1 MFCVGICDDSQEAR
15 LHLRARLER
24 VLEPHRDMDR
34 VLEFSSGE
42 GLLRWV
48 ENHPGELNLIFLDM
62 EMGQLDGMET
72 ARRLRQIEESL
83 PLVFVTG
90 YTEHVFEG
98 YTVGAL
104 GYLLKPVREDQL
116 KEVLSRAAAALLR
129 EEEEVYLCRCGD
141 VTYRI
146 PRKKILYFTSDRRQ
160 VTCVTTEK
168 HYTFYG
174 KLDQV
179 EEELKDSFV
188 RIHQR
193 YLVRTQAVQQIS
205 GSQVLVGG
213 QTAHQPVLSTGCDDC
228 PHPGL
233 AGGVTMDGLTLPQQA
248 LICLTYG
255 VTLVCSG
262 LALYGTARRFLT
274 VRSLGWGKAIL
285 FLTFGISTGMVIW
298 VGDPNLL
305 YVFPLFVFFSMLST
319 QGDWMGRLAV
329 TIIFFC
335 IIMSVCAI
343 LDTYIALFDL
353 FTIDTSDFLC
363 RLMRPL
369 FFALLYLLIRRR
381 MPVGVISLSRRLWKL
396 ILGLSFMPLCALMAV
411 VLLTYRKWDSMVA
424 NSMAMNQGMVVL
436 PFTGVTALI
445 LLFVILTLANHEKL
459 EQEVHLAGLREV
471 YYQGIQR
478 EQVQVRTLRHD
489 LRNHMTVLRGLLES
503 GETEKA
509 IGYLEQITDSSSL
522 GGGKPFSDNETANV
536 VLTAK
541 AKEMRQR
548 GIQGEFQIS
557 LPRNL
562 LIAEMDLCALLGNA
576 LDNAM
581 EAAEKSTDKTVRVR
595 CRAEKGLFM
604 LQVDNALAGDEKPD
618 LSTTKKDKTAHGFG
632 LLGMR
637 EIAKR
642 YGGSFEVVAANGR
655 FELVVCLPL

>member
-1 MFCVGICDDSQEAR
+1 MDEMTLSQQ
-15 LHLRARLER
+15 
-24 VLEPHRDMDR
+24 V
-34 VLEFSSGE
+34 
-42 GLLRWV
+42 
-48 ENHPGELNLIFLDM
+48 LIFL
-62 EMGQLDGMET
+62 
-72 ARRLRQIEESL
+72 
-83 PLVFVTG
+83 
-90 YTEHVFEG
+90 
-98 YTVGAL
+98 
-104 GYLLKPVREDQL
+104 
-116 KEVLSRAAAALLR
+116 
-129 EEEEVYLCRCGD
+129 
-141 VTYRI
+141 TYCI
-146 PRKKILYFTSDRRQ
+146 
-160 VTCVTTEK
+160 
-168 HYTFYG
+168 
-174 KLDQV
+174 
-179 EEELKDSFV
+179 
-188 RIHQR
+188 
-193 YLVRTQAVQQIS
+193 
-205 GSQVLVGG
+205 
-213 QTAHQPVLSTGCDDC
+213 
-228 PHPGL
+228 
-233 AGGVTMDGLTLPQQA
+233 M
-248 LICLTYG
+248 
-255 VTLVCSG
+255 LVCSG
-262 LALYGTARRFLT
+262 LALYGTAQRFLT
-274 VRSLGWGKAIL
+274 VRSFRWGKAIL
-285 FLTFGISTGMVIW
+285 FLTFGLSTGMVIW
-298 VGDPNLL
+298 IGDPNLL
-305 YVFPLFVFFSMLST
+305 YVFPFFVFFSMLST
-319 QGDWMGRLAV
+319 QGDWVGRLAV

-353 FTIDTSDFLC
+353 FTIGASDFLC

-369 FFALLYLLIRRR
+369 FFILLYLLIRRR
-381 MPVGVISLSRRLWKL
+381 IPMGVVSLSRRLWKL
-396 ILGLSFMPLCALMAV
+396 ILGLSLMPLCALMAV

-557 LPRNL
+557 LPQNL
-562 LIAEMDLCALLGNA
+562 LIAETDLCALLGNALGNA

>member
-1 MFCVGICDDSQEAR
+1 
-15 LHLRARLER
+15 
-24 VLEPHRDMDR
+24 
-34 VLEFSSGE
+34 
-42 GLLRWV
+42 
-48 ENHPGELNLIFLDM
+48 
-62 EMGQLDGMET
+62 
-72 ARRLRQIEESL
+72 
-83 PLVFVTG
+83 
-90 YTEHVFEG
+90 
-98 YTVGAL
+98 
-104 GYLLKPVREDQL
+104 
-116 KEVLSRAAAALLR
+116 
-129 EEEEVYLCRCGD
+129 
-141 VTYRI
+141 
-146 PRKKILYFTSDRRQ
+146 
-160 VTCVTTEK
+160 
-168 HYTFYG
+168 
-174 KLDQV
+174 
-179 EEELKDSFV
+179 
-188 RIHQR
+188 
-193 YLVRTQAVQQIS
+193 
-205 GSQVLVGG
+205 
-213 QTAHQPVLSTGCDDC
+213 
-228 PHPGL
+228 
-233 AGGVTMDGLTLPQQA
+233 MDGLTLPQQA

-471 YYQGIQR
+471 YYQGIHR

>member
-1 MFCVGICDDSQEAR
+1 
-15 LHLRARLER
+15 
-24 VLEPHRDMDR
+24 
-34 VLEFSSGE
+34 
-42 GLLRWV
+42 
-48 ENHPGELNLIFLDM
+48 
-62 EMGQLDGMET
+62 
-72 ARRLRQIEESL
+72 
-83 PLVFVTG
+83 
-90 YTEHVFEG
+90 
-98 YTVGAL
+98 
-104 GYLLKPVREDQL
+104 
-116 KEVLSRAAAALLR
+116 
-129 EEEEVYLCRCGD
+129 
-141 VTYRI
+141 
-146 PRKKILYFTSDRRQ
+146 
-160 VTCVTTEK
+160 
-168 HYTFYG
+168 
-174 KLDQV
+174 
-179 EEELKDSFV
+179 
-188 RIHQR
+188 
-193 YLVRTQAVQQIS
+193 
-205 GSQVLVGG
+205 
-213 QTAHQPVLSTGCDDC
+213 
-228 PHPGL
+228 
-233 AGGVTMDGLTLPQQA
+233 MDGLTLPQQA

-343 LDTYIALFDL
+343 LDTYIALFD
-353 FTIDTSDFLC
+353 
-363 RLMRPL
+363 
-369 FFALLYLLIRRR
+369 RRR

>member
-1 MFCVGICDDSQEAR
+1 
-15 LHLRARLER
+15 
-24 VLEPHRDMDR
+24 
-34 VLEFSSGE
+34 
-42 GLLRWV
+42 
-48 ENHPGELNLIFLDM
+48 
-62 EMGQLDGMET
+62 
-72 ARRLRQIEESL
+72 
-83 PLVFVTG
+83 
-90 YTEHVFEG
+90 
-98 YTVGAL
+98 
-104 GYLLKPVREDQL
+104 
-116 KEVLSRAAAALLR
+116 
-129 EEEEVYLCRCGD
+129 
-141 VTYRI
+141 
-146 PRKKILYFTSDRRQ
+146 
-160 VTCVTTEK
+160 
-168 HYTFYG
+168 
-174 KLDQV
+174 
-179 EEELKDSFV
+179 
-188 RIHQR
+188 
-193 YLVRTQAVQQIS
+193 
-205 GSQVLVGG
+205 
-213 QTAHQPVLSTGCDDC
+213 
-228 PHPGL
+228 
-233 AGGVTMDGLTLPQQA
+233 MDGLTLPQQA

-548 GIQGEFQIS
+548 GIQG
-557 LPRNL
+557 
-562 LIAEMDLCALLGNA
+562 
-576 LDNAM
+576 
-581 EAAEKSTDKTVRVR
+581 
-595 CRAEKGLFM
+595 
-604 LQVDNALAGDEKPD
+604 
-618 LSTTKKDKTAHGFG
+618 
-632 LLGMR
+632 
-637 EIAKR
+637 
-642 YGGSFEVVAANGR
+642 
-655 FELVVCLPL
+655 

>member
-1 MFCVGICDDSQEAR
+1 
-15 LHLRARLER
+15 
-24 VLEPHRDMDR
+24 
-34 VLEFSSGE
+34 
-42 GLLRWV
+42 
-48 ENHPGELNLIFLDM
+48 
-62 EMGQLDGMET
+62 
-72 ARRLRQIEESL
+72 
-83 PLVFVTG
+83 
-90 YTEHVFEG
+90 
-98 YTVGAL
+98 
-104 GYLLKPVREDQL
+104 
-116 KEVLSRAAAALLR
+116 
-129 EEEEVYLCRCGD
+129 
-141 VTYRI
+141 
-146 PRKKILYFTSDRRQ
+146 
-160 VTCVTTEK
+160 
-168 HYTFYG
+168 
-174 KLDQV
+174 
-179 EEELKDSFV
+179 
-188 RIHQR
+188 
-193 YLVRTQAVQQIS
+193 
-205 GSQVLVGG
+205 
-213 QTAHQPVLSTGCDDC
+213 
-228 PHPGL
+228 
-233 AGGVTMDGLTLPQQA
+233 MDGLTLPQQA

-343 LDTYIALFDL
+343 LDTYI
-353 FTIDTSDFLC
+353 
-363 RLMRPL
+363 
-369 FFALLYLLIRRR
+369 ALLYLLIRRR

>member
-129 EEEEVYLCRCGD
+129 EEEEVYLCRRGD
-141 VTYRI
+141 VTYR
-146 PRKKILYFTSDRRQ
+146 SGGRR
-160 VTCVTTEK
+160 TEGFLC
-168 HYTFYG
+168 TN
-174 KLDQV
+174 
-179 EEELKDSFV
+179 SS
-188 RIHQR
+188 
-193 YLVRTQAVQQIS
+193 AVS
-205 GSQVLVGG
+205 GADTGG
-213 QTAHQPVLSTGCDDC
+213 TADLGQPSLSGWADTAHQPVLSTGCDDC

-319 QGDWMGRLAV
+319 KGDWMGRLAV

-489 LRNHMTVLRGLLES
+489 LRNYMTVLRGLLES

-618 LSTTKKDKTAHGFG
+618 LSTTKKVQSARGGGGLGRGAIATRGGGWVAGGAAH
-632 LLGMR
+632 
-637 EIAKR
+637 
-642 YGGSFEVVAANGR
+642 GR

>member
-1 MFCVGICDDSQEAR
+1 
-15 LHLRARLER
+15 
-24 VLEPHRDMDR
+24 
-34 VLEFSSGE
+34 
-42 GLLRWV
+42 
-48 ENHPGELNLIFLDM
+48 
-62 EMGQLDGMET
+62 
-72 ARRLRQIEESL
+72 
-83 PLVFVTG
+83 
-90 YTEHVFEG
+90 
-98 YTVGAL
+98 
-104 GYLLKPVREDQL
+104 
-116 KEVLSRAAAALLR
+116 
-129 EEEEVYLCRCGD
+129 
-141 VTYRI
+141 
-146 PRKKILYFTSDRRQ
+146 
-160 VTCVTTEK
+160 
-168 HYTFYG
+168 
-174 KLDQV
+174 
-179 EEELKDSFV
+179 
-188 RIHQR
+188 
-193 YLVRTQAVQQIS
+193 
-205 GSQVLVGG
+205 
-213 QTAHQPVLSTGCDDC
+213 
-228 PHPGL
+228 
-233 AGGVTMDGLTLPQQA
+233 MDGLTLPQQA

-489 LRNHMTVLRGLLES
+489 LRNHMTV
-503 GETEKA
+503 
-509 IGYLEQITDSSSL
+509 SL

>member
-1 MFCVGICDDSQEAR
+1 
-15 LHLRARLER
+15 
-24 VLEPHRDMDR
+24 
-34 VLEFSSGE
+34 
-42 GLLRWV
+42 
-48 ENHPGELNLIFLDM
+48 
-62 EMGQLDGMET
+62 
-72 ARRLRQIEESL
+72 
-83 PLVFVTG
+83 
-90 YTEHVFEG
+90 
-98 YTVGAL
+98 
-104 GYLLKPVREDQL
+104 
-116 KEVLSRAAAALLR
+116 
-129 EEEEVYLCRCGD
+129 
-141 VTYRI
+141 
-146 PRKKILYFTSDRRQ
+146 
-160 VTCVTTEK
+160 
-168 HYTFYG
+168 
-174 KLDQV
+174 
-179 EEELKDSFV
+179 
-188 RIHQR
+188 
-193 YLVRTQAVQQIS
+193 
-205 GSQVLVGG
+205 
-213 QTAHQPVLSTGCDDC
+213 
-228 PHPGL
+228 
-233 AGGVTMDGLTLPQQA
+233 MDGLTLPQQA

-424 NSMAMNQGMVVL
+424 KSMAMNQGMVVL

-548 GIQGEFQIS
+548 GIQ
-557 LPRNL
+557 
-562 LIAEMDLCALLGNA
+562 
-576 LDNAM
+576 
-581 EAAEKSTDKTVRVR
+581 AAEKSTDKTVRVR

>member
-1 MFCVGICDDSQEAR
+1 
-15 LHLRARLER
+15 
-24 VLEPHRDMDR
+24 
-34 VLEFSSGE
+34 
-42 GLLRWV
+42 
-48 ENHPGELNLIFLDM
+48 
-62 EMGQLDGMET
+62 
-72 ARRLRQIEESL
+72 
-83 PLVFVTG
+83 
-90 YTEHVFEG
+90 
-98 YTVGAL
+98 
-104 GYLLKPVREDQL
+104 
-116 KEVLSRAAAALLR
+116 
-129 EEEEVYLCRCGD
+129 
-141 VTYRI
+141 
-146 PRKKILYFTSDRRQ
+146 
-160 VTCVTTEK
+160 
-168 HYTFYG
+168 
-174 KLDQV
+174 
-179 EEELKDSFV
+179 
-188 RIHQR
+188 
-193 YLVRTQAVQQIS
+193 
-205 GSQVLVGG
+205 
-213 QTAHQPVLSTGCDDC
+213 
-228 PHPGL
+228 
-233 AGGVTMDGLTLPQQA
+233 MDGLTLPQQA

-548 GIQGEFQIS
+548 GIQ
-557 LPRNL
+557 
-562 LIAEMDLCALLGNA
+562 
-576 LDNAM
+576 
-581 EAAEKSTDKTVRVR
+581 AAEKSTDKTVRVR

>member
-1 MFCVGICDDSQEAR
+1 
-15 LHLRARLER
+15 
-24 VLEPHRDMDR
+24 MDR

-129 EEEEVYLCRCGD
+129 EEEEVYLCRRGD

-179 EEELKDSFV
+179 EEEL
-188 RIHQR
+188 
-193 YLVRTQAVQQIS
+193 AVS
-205 GSQVLVGG
+205 GADTGG
-213 QTAHQPVLSTGCDDC
+213 TADLGQPSLSGWADTAHQPVLSTGCDDC